1 MEIILYT
8 TGCPKC
14 EVLKKKLDDKSLAY
28 SAVTSV
34 KEMMLKGIMQAPMME
49 LDGEL
54 MDFVAANEWV
64 NQQ

>member
-14 EVLKKKLDDKSLAY
+14 EVLKKKLDDKSIAY
-28 SAVTSV
+28 STVTSV

>member
-14 EVLKKKLDDKSLAY
+14 EVLKKKLDDKGVAY
-28 SAVTSV
+28 NTVTSV

-54 MDFVAANEWV
+54 MDFVAANEWI

>member
-14 EVLKKKLDDKSLAY
+14 EVLKKKLDDKSIAY
-28 SAVTSV
+28 NTVTSV

-54 MDFVAANEWV
+54 MDFVAANEWI

>member
-14 EVLKKKLDDKSLAY
+14 EVLKKKLDDKSIAY
-28 SAVTSV
+28 NAVTSV

-54 MDFVAANEWV
+54 MDFVAANEWI

>member
-14 EVLKKKLDDKSLAY
+14 EVLKKKLDEKAVAY
-28 SAVTSV
+28 DTVTSV
-34 KEMMLKGIMQAPMME
+34 KEMMAKGIMQAPMME
-49 LDGEL
+49 LNGEL
-54 MDFVAANEWV
+54 MDFVAANEWI